1 MLAGRFTGPSLQAA
15 CKVPSAFLA
24 ADRSCSPS
32 SLKSRP
38 APRNSRATAYDLA
51 WFATRPIDEK
61 LLRRRVLRRHRR
73 RTGEQSRCAQ
83 TIFCRSGKG
92 LPSGVDRRSRAGKRR
107 CESVLRFSP
116 RMTTRSGSRCST
128 CSTSKTFARSCT
140 IHGPRRGEKFDSV
153 VLINDRLA
161 PDMLNFTKQIQDRKS
176 RCSSSAGSRLARRA
190 QTELVHLLRQRV
202 ARPVQDLRGL
212 IDVAARLLQSGAHV
226 VDARRARAE
235 L

>member
-1 MLAGRFTGPSLQAA
+1 MTISMYAASVPVFVKMLTNAKGWLMKAQAHA
-15 CKVPSAFLA
+15 EAK
-24 ADRSCSPS
+24 
-32 SLKSRP
+32 
-38 APRNSRATAYDLA
+38 
-51 WFATRPIDEK
+51 
-61 LLRRRVLRRHRR
+61 
-73 RTGEQSRCAQ
+73 
-83 TIFCRSGKG
+83 
-92 LPSGVDRRSRAGKRR
+92 
-107 CESVLRFSP
+107 
-116 RMTTRSGSRCST
+116 
-128 CSTSKTFARSCT
+128 
-140 IHGPRRGEKFDSV
+140 KFDSG
-153 VLINDRLA
+153 VLLNDRLA